1 MSKRR
6 SSTVSFEEPPTP
18 VPHRARSYATSVSSR
33 HSRNLTRRISG
44 LSTTELGQ
52 HEEPLSHTDHAVA
65 EEIAE
70 IKRYEDFTTIDWVQD
85 AAREQQRRK
94 ARRQERAG
102 FFDRKGRLGWRRTLW
117 EAYDAGQGWIVVTL
131 IGIAIGLNAAFLNIV
146 TEWLSDIKLGYCT
159 TAFYLNE
166 SFCCWGAESGCPE
179 WHHWSSFWPFNHTL
193 YIVFSTVFA
202 FTSAR
207 LVKSFA
213 PYAAGSGISEIK
225 CIIAGFVMKGFLG
238 FWTLLIKSIALPL
251 AIASG
256 LSVGKEGPS
265 VHYAVCTG
273 NVISRLF
280 NKYRRSAAKTREILS
295 ATAAAGVAVAFGSPI
310 GGVLFSLE
318 EMTNHFPLK
327 TLWRS
332 YYTCLVATA
341 VLAAMNPFRTGQLVM
356 FTVKY
361 DRDWHYF
368 EVIFYIL
375 IGIFGGCYGAFVMKW
390 NLRAQAFRKRYLSAY
405 PILEASLLAL
415 ATAVL
420 CFPNMFLR
428 IDMTESMEILF
439 LECEGGHDYDELC
452 DAANR
457 WRMIITLFLATAL
470 RIFLVIISYGC
481 KVPAGI
487 FVPSMAIGASFG
499 RMVGIMV
506 QALHEN
512 FPDAAFFSSCPPL
525 EQGPC
530 ITPGTYAFLGAGA
543 ALSGIMHLTVSVVVI
558 MFELTGALTYILP
571 TMIVVGVTKAVSDWF
586 GKGGIAD
593 RMIWFNGFPFLDNK
607 EEHTFGVPVS
617 QTMTAHPTVL
627 PATGMQ
633 IEQVEKVLRET
644 KFQGFPIVEDVTTK
658 VLVGY
663 IGRTELRYAVD
674 RARREQMV
682 SPHARCFF
690 SPHANPTS
698 ATTPSASMPAVSFD
712 DMAETSGQISVDF
725 SKFVDP
731 TPIAVHPRLPLETV
745 MEVFKKLGP
754 RVILIEHRGRLMGL
768 VTVKDCLKY
777 QFQVEAHDNPRDD
790 STHKE
795 RQEILWGVIKASA
808 GWVRERVGRWSG
820 GRLMIGDGA
829 REEIARDPVE
839 GVGRDGSVE
848 LEDRRNVV

>member
-1 MSKRR
+1 MNRR
-6 SSTVSFEEPPTP
+6 TSSISFHEPRPAAG
-18 VPHRARSYATSVSSR
+18 RSNSYATSVSSR
-33 HSRNLTRRISG
+33 PSRSHTRRISG
-44 LSTTELGQ
+44 ISTVELETA
-52 HEEPLSHTDHAVA
+52 EEPLDPTDHAVA

-102 FFDRKGRLGWRRTLW
+102 FFQQKGRIGWRRTLW

-131 IGIAIGLNAAFLNIV
+131 VGIAIGLNAAFLNII

-166 SFCCWGAESGCPE
+166 SFCCWGAESGCDE
-179 WHHWSSFWPFNHTL
+179 WHHWSGWWPVNYVI
-193 YIVFSTVFA
+193 YIMFSTAFA

-207 LVKSFA
+207 LVKSYA

-238 FWTLLIKSIALPL
+238 FWTLLIKSIGLPL

-280 NKYRRSAAKTREILS
+280 NKYRRNAAKTREILS

-318 EMTNHFPLK
+318 EMSNYFPLK
-327 TLWRS
+327 TMWRS
-332 YYTCLVATA
+332 YYCCLVATA

-356 FTVKY
+356 FTVRY

-375 IGIFGGCYGAFVMKW
+375 IGIFGGLYGAFVMKW
-390 NLRAQAFRKRYLSAY
+390 NLRVQAFRKKYLSKF

-415 ATAVL
+415 GTAVI

-428 IDMTESMEILF
+428 IDMTEAMEILF

-452 DAANR
+452 DAQNR
-457 WRMIITLFLATAL
+457 WRMVVTLLLATAL
-470 RIFLVIISYGC
+470 RLFLVIISYGC

-506 QALHEN
+506 QALHER
-512 FPDAAFFSSCPPL
+512 FPDAALFAACEPDV
-525 EQGPC
+525 PC

-543 ALSGIMHLTVSVVVI
+543 ALAGIMHLTVSVVVI

-571 TMIVVGVTKAVSDWF
+571 TMIVVGITKAVSERF

-617 QTMTAHPTVL
+617 QTMTANPTAL
-627 PATGMQ
+627 PATGMK
-633 IEQVEKVLRET
+633 IRQVEKVLAET
-644 KFQGFPIVEDVTTK
+644 KYQGFPVIEDEHSK
-658 VLVGY
+658 ILIGH
-663 IGRTELRYAVD
+663 IGRTELRYALD
-674 RARREQMV
+674 RAKKEQMA
-682 SPHARCFF
+682 SPDARCFF
-690 SPHANPTS
+690 APQEGSC
-698 ATTPSASMPAVSFD
+698 SASTPLGNAPAVSFD
-712 DMAETSGQISVDF
+712 DMADTGGQMSVDF

-731 TPIAVHPRLPLETV
+731 TPISVHPNLPLETV

-754 RVILIEHRGRLMGL
+754 RVILVEHRGRLTGL

-777 QFQVEAHDNPRDD
+777 QFQAEHTHDISRAAANRKD
-790 STHKE
+790 
-795 RQEILWGVIKASA
+795 RQEERAWEVIKRTS
-808 GWVRERVGRWSG
+808 GWVREKIGRASG
-820 GRLMIGDGA
+820 GRLRLGDSSPPPPTALDDGRPA
-829 REEIARDPVE
+829 SREAE
-839 GVGRDGSVE
+839 VE